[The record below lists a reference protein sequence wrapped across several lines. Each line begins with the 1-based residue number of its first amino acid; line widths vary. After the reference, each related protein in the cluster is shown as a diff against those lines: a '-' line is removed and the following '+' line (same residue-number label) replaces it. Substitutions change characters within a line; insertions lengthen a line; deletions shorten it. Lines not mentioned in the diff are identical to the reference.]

1 MKDGSPQYKYG
12 TDVRHCVV
20 AEQQYEVFF
29 WTKEISRHSS
39 CNILIHYNHDCDQ
52 SDYSNLDKLEP
63 FAISKSSASGL
74 TLLTEPV
81 EVLREY

>member
-20 AEQQYEVFF
+20 AKQQYEVFF

-63 FAISKSSASGL
+63 FAIQI
-74 TLLTEPV
+74 
-81 EVLREY
+81 